1 MSDNINVMGDAA
13 NPIQGG
19 NETIPVETAGVPT
32 APAGN
37 TEGTISTQSNEIPK
51 DQAPTGQT
59 YPMGNMAE
67 PGEFD
72 SRESQEPAKDNPSR
86 HEYWQSQHDKVNNE
100 LGTAQQELQ
109 YYKEQIGP
117 LADYLKKNPNVV
129 NAIDQ
134 QLSNGQPQ
142 GEPQAQAQPEMRHQD
157 APLQKP
163 NRPTRP
169 SDYNEVDA
177 YNDPDSSS
185 FKYRTTM
192 DNYRDDMISFMETKD
207 MEREQFAQQQ
217 MAQQQLMAERQQA
230 ISHVQNNYGFDGAKA
245 QDFVNFITDP
255 SNVTYDNL
263 VEIYNKKSG
272 PSQQEIEAR
281 QNMAKAKQ
289 MQERVKVPRETI
301 STPGTS
307 APQVSM
313 EEAFSADLIA
323 SSKRR

>member
-1 MSDNINVMGDAA
+1 MSDNINVMGDAVNPTQGA
-13 NPIQGG
+13 N
-19 NETIPVETAGVPT
+19 ESIPVENPGIA
-32 APAGN
+32 APAAS
-37 TEGTISTQSNEIPK
+37 EESTISKQNNEIPK
-51 DQAPTGQT
+51 DGTPSGQT
-59 YPMGNMAE
+59 YPVGQMAE
-67 PGEFD
+67 PGEFN
-72 SRESQEPAKDNPSR
+72 SRGTDAAKEDPSR

-100 LGTAQQELQ
+100 LGNAQKELE
-109 YYKEQIGP
+109 YYKQEIGP
-117 LADYLKKNPNVV
+117 LADYLKNNPNVV
-129 NAIDQ
+129 DAIDQ

-142 GEPQAQAQPEMRHQD
+142 GQPQPQAQPDMRNQRG
-157 APLQKP
+157 PLQKP
-163 NRPTRP
+163 VKPTRP

-185 FKYRTTM
+185 FKYRINNDT
-192 DNYRDDMISFMETKD
+192 YRDNMISFMEIKD
-207 MEREQFAQQQ
+207 MERERFAQQQ
-217 MAQQQLMAERQQA
+217 MAQQQLQAQQQQA
-230 ISHVQNNYGFDGAKA
+230 ISHVQNNYGFDTAKA

-307 APQVSM
+307 APPMSD
-313 EEAFSADLIA
+313 EDAFSADLIA